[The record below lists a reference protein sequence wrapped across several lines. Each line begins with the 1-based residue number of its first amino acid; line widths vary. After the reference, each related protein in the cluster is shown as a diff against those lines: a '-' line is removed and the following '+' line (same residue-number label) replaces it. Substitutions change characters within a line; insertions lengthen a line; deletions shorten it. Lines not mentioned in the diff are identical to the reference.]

1 MGDNIVYTLTE
12 DGNSLIDKNVKT
24 MDEWLINMSDEELLT
39 YHRICDKDVDE
50 RTEDEEHEIYSH
62 ALVLYCRELD
72 IDELSITNK
81 LLSSIGGYFC
91 TNVIIESLRRKGLV
105 KTDGP
110 LLLYKEFNI
119 KLTENGQKLYNDQ
132 THTCKVCG
140 QVFNSSEELYFHYD
154 ENHN

>member
-1 MGDNIVYTLTE
+1 MEDNTVYVLTQE
-12 DGNSLIDKNVKT
+12 GNSIIDKGVET
-24 MDEWLINMSDEELLT
+24 MDEWLTNMSDEELLL
-39 YHRICDKDVDE
+39 YHKICDKDVED
-50 RTEDEEHEIYSH
+50 RTEDEEHEIYRN

-72 IDELSITNK
+72 IDELSITNE

-91 TNVIIESLRRKGLV
+91 TNVIIESLRRRGLV

-110 LLLYKEFNI
+110 LLLYKDFTI
-119 KLTENGQKLYNDQ
+119 KLTEDGQKLYNDQ
-132 THTCKVCG
+132 VHTCKVCG

>member
-1 MGDNIVYTLTE
+1 MEDNNVYTLTYE
-12 DGNSLIDKNVKT
+12 GNSIIDKDVET
-24 MDEWLINMSDEELLT
+24 MDEWLTSMSDEELLS
-39 YHRICDKDVDE
+39 YHRICDKDAEE

-72 IDELSITNK
+72 IDELAITNE
-81 LLSSIGGYFC
+81 LLSSIAGYFC
-91 TNVIIESLRRKGLV
+91 TNVIIESLRRRKIV

-119 KLTENGQKLYNDQ
+119 KITEEGRKLYNEQ
-132 THTCKVCG
+132 VHACKVCG
-140 QVFNSSEELYFHYD
+140 KVFESPGDLYFHYD